1 MNRNSEYKI
10 RLFSSLFQGLR
21 NVYGAYDPKTEQH
34 YQVRR
39 QVEWGTFRRHLKGI
53 EPYGFY
59 PLVGDRTWV
68 AVADF
73 DTKIP
78 DPAVQFVARAQH
90 YSIAAYLERSKSKGY
105 HAWVFF
111 PKQGVTAWKARR
123 VRRLILEDIEM
134 PTTEVFPKQDSI
146 DIRRSCGN
154 FINAP
159 LFGRLVPE
167 GRTVFVK
174 ADDPLEPYP
183 DQWAVLESVQRITEE
198 LLDEIIAE
206 NKLDKNP
213 EPENNS
219 DTNLANGEIPKT
231 GLPWC
236 ARKMLEEGVTFD
248 QRVACFRLAV
258 NLRRTGIPFDLA
270 VTMLLEWRGKNQPE
284 AEKGIITEAEIKD
297 QVRWAYKK
305 KYAGLGCNEEVVR
318 SLCHPECPVRKKAD
332 KAVKHG

>member
-39 QVEWGTFRRHLKGI
+39 QVEWETFRRHLKGI

-59 PLVGDRTWV
+59 PLVGDRTRV

-78 DPAVQFVARAQH
+78 EPAVQFVTRAQH
-90 YSIAAYLERSKSKGY
+90 YNIPAYMERSKSKGY

-123 VRRLILEDIEM
+123 VMRLILEDIEM
-134 PTTEVFPKQDSI
+134 PDTEVFPKQDCI
-146 DIRRSCGN
+146 DIKRSCGN

-159 LFGRLVPE
+159 LFGKLVPE

-174 ADDPLEPYP
+174 ADEPLEPCP
-183 DQWAVLESVQRITEE
+183 DQWSVLESVQRITEE
-198 LLDEIIAE
+198 LLDEIIVE
-206 NKLDKNP
+206 NNLEKKT
-213 EPENNS
+213 EFVNNS
-219 DTNLANGEIPKT
+219 DINPANGEIPKT

-236 ARKMLEEGVTFD
+236 ARRMLEQGVTFD

-270 VTMLLEWRGKNQPE
+270 VAMLLEWKKKNQPGP
-284 AEKGIITEAEIKD
+284 EKEIITAEEIKD
-297 QVRWAYKK
+297 QARWAYQKQ
-305 KYAGLGCNEEVVR
+305 YAGLGCNEEIVR
-318 SLCHPECPVRKKAD
+318 SFCHPECPVRKYQR
-332 KAVKHG
+332 